1 MNAIRCERLAGL
13 YWLLTVPAAAFA
25 FGYVRGSLVVPGDAA
40 QTAARI
46 AADPL
51 LYRQG
56 IAAIWVLN
64 LLMLLFAVTLYASL
78 RERHAILSRLFLL
91 AIGMSIT
98 VSMTMSAVQA
108 GAVLVRGDD
117 LSSLL
122 GSTAPPLSALFAR
135 LANSVLAVAELL
147 SAPAYAAFGIII
159 LETRCAP
166 RLIGIALIGMGLG
179 FTLNSFE
186 KLLAPEFHPA
196 LFTQTAMALGALGG
210 LPTMAWLIVK
220 GLRPVTSPEAAQ
232 RKA

>member
-1 MNAIRCERLAGL
+1 MKTIRRERLAGL
-13 YWLLTVPAAAFA
+13 YWLLSVPAAAFA
-25 FGYVRGSLVVPGDAA
+25 FGYVRANLVVPGDAVA
-40 QTAARI
+40 TAARI

-78 RERHAILSRLFLL
+78 RERDSIVSRLFLV
-91 AIGMSIT
+91 AMGMSIT

-108 GAVLVRGDD
+108 GAVVVRGDD
-117 LSSLL
+117 LAGLL
-122 GSTAPPLSALFAR
+122 GSTAAPLSALFAR

-147 SAPAYAAFGIII
+147 SAPAYAAFGLIIVR
-159 LETRCAP
+159 THCAP

-186 KLLAPEFHPA
+186 KLLAPQFHPA
-196 LFTQTAMALGALGG
+196 LFTQAAMTLGAIGG

-220 GLRPVTSPEAAQ
+220 GLTPVTSPEAA
-232 RKA
+232 RRRA